1 MNKPNMERFHE
12 MLREMAIEV
21 IDHMPEG
28 KDRSNGKLLILCQDL
43 HDQLLK
49 ISHAAAKCLL
59 DKDLADKLYA
69 NTLAF
74 KAEQEHICS
83 QCGLQLP
90 REGVNH
96 DVT

>member
-1 MNKPNMERFHE
+1 MNNTYMDRFHE
-12 MLREMAIEV
+12 MLREMAIEA

-28 KDRSNGKLLILCQDL
+28 KDRSNGKLLILCHDL
-43 HDQLLK
+43 QAQLLK
-49 ISHAAAKCLL
+49 IAHAAAECLL

-83 QCGLQLP
+83 QCGLHLP

>member
-1 MNKPNMERFHE
+1 MNNPHMDRFHE
-12 MLREMAIEV
+12 LLREMAIEA

-43 HDQLLK
+43 QAQLLK
-49 ISHAAAKCLL
+49 ISHAAAGCLL

-74 KAEQEHICS
+74 KAEQEHICN
-83 QCGLQLP
+83 QYGFQLP